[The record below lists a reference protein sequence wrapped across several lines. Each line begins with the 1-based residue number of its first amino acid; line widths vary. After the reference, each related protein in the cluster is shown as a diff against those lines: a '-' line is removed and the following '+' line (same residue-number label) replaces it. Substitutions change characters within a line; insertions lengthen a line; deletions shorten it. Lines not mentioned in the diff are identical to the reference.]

1 MDDEKLKA
9 AIHNAIWI
17 YEQSSKSKKYQ
28 RIAIGNES
36 KITKSVLKYNR
47 KNFIDLLSK
56 RDYYSS
62 KINKL
67 LNEAVTDSDIVPDH
81 KKDAQGTKLEP
92 KYIANRFHA
101 SRYLETIILNDSSKK
116 ERIRALITKHFDLQ
130 SHLKELR
137 ENIIAKY
144 KSTNDPKTKS
154 ILKEELNKWEEKAIY
169 NLKNYAIETNEVM
182 TDLKVPFFYIDPDY
196 SYPDLDSDKIY
207 LLDLMKE
214 KVITSEHQSN

>member
-28 RIAIGNES
+28 RITIGNEN

-67 LNEAVTDSDIVPDH
+67 LNEAITDSDIVPNH
-81 KKDAQGTKLEP
+81 NKDVQGIKLEP
-92 KYIANRFHA
+92 RYIANRFHA
-101 SRYLETIILNDSSKK
+101 MRYLETVILNDSSKK

-137 ENIIAKY
+137 ENTLAKY
-144 KSTNDPKTKS
+144 KLTNDPKTKS

-169 NLKNYAIETNEVM
+169 NLKNYSIETNEVM

-196 SYPDLDSDKIY
+196 VYPDLDSDKIY
-207 LLDLMKE
+207 LLNLMKE
-214 KVITSEHQSN
+214 KIITSEHQLN